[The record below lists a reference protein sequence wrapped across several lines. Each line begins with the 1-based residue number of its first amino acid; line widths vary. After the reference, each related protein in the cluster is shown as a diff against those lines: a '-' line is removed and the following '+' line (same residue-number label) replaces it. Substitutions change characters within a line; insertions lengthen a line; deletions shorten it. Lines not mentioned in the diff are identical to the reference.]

1 MKTIKEK
8 LKIRQIYLLVS
19 LTTVWSFVANAK
31 IVYEPERCFQKIENL
46 DIKLNNQKKSKDTI
60 RLSCALRIFNQTEV
74 IEYNNFS
81 LSFSK
86 DSMAIVDSNGVWKV
100 LSGDVL
106 FVEKN
111 ENSKTNKSIYIYS
124 SVGVYKIKGTVGV
137 SSEKEKIY
145 LLALN
150 GEMSIADN
158 FEYQKFKETGIS
170 EIPNGYKKWISK
182 NKVFP
187 NIEYGVLELIEPKE
201 TLEYISKV
209 KAVSYVTL
217 KNILINL
224 NSNKEQRKE
233 ELNGYYQQ
241 VTQRRI
247 ASIEEKNEKEKIK
260 ADREKKL
267 TENLLMK
274 FRRRAWLHEF

>member
-8 LKIRQIYLLVS
+8 LKIRLIYLLVS

-31 IVYEPERCFQKIENL
+31 IVYEPESCFKKIGKINF
-46 DIKLNNQKKSKDTI
+46 KLNIQNNSKDNLP
-60 RLSCALRIFNQTEV
+60 LSCAIRIFNHPEV

-137 SSEKEKIY
+137 SSEKEKIN

-201 TLEYISKV
+201 SLEYISKV
-209 KAVSYVTL
+209 KSVSYVTL

-224 NSNKEQRKE
+224 NNNKEQRKE
-233 ELNGYYQQ
+233 ELNDYYQQ